1 MKKYIIKNADG
12 SEQSKMQA
20 IHESR
25 REAESCLIDYVRNH
39 NEDLDVDDGDYL
51 YLFDYIIEEVESEE
65 VKDIITDF
73 ESARKA
79 LCGSPNMDFTI
90 VKLMHSRNVIPLRT
104 LTNFVLDI
112 NPKHIEALIALNKLF
127 TIAQAWN
134 KEDGFVPD
142 FSDREQKKWFP
153 WFSYNEDIER
163 FFCSDST
170 YSPSGAST
178 YFGSRI
184 CFISCERATR
194 FGMQFIDLF
203 NKVFL

>member
-1 MKKYIIKNADG
+1 MKKYIIKNANG
-12 SEQSKMQA
+12 SEQSEMKP

-25 REAESCLIDYVRNH
+25 REAESCLMEYVRNH
-39 NEDLDVDDGDYL
+39 NEDLDVDDNDYL
-51 YLFDYIIEEVESEE
+51 SLFDFSIEEVESEE

-142 FSDREQKKWFP
+142 FSNSVQNKWFP
-153 WFSYNEDIER
+153 WFSYYEDAKC
-163 FFCSDST
+163 FFCVGSNSAPSYTGT
-170 YSPSGAST
+170 YVGP
-178 YFGSRI
+178 RL
-184 CFISCERATR
+184 CFISCERATQ
-194 FGMQFIDLF
+194 FGKQFIDLF